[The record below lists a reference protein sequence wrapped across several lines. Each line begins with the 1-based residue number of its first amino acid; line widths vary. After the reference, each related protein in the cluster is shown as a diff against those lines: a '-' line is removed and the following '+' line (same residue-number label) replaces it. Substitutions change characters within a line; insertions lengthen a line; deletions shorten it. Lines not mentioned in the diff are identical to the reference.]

1 MGENMDKSLLN
12 YQFYKSFRMPIHK
25 NDKVFLKVTRQK
37 DSVTKEDITG
47 DIVNIN
53 LTGLNFSTTKILKDG
68 ERLRIL
74 IYTKRFFNNWD
85 IEVSGRIVRSFYE
98 DPNSQKIV
106 YGVLLDAVEED
117 SELAYFLKDFINRFS
132 SSRLKEYLLESAV
145 SEKKISAKEG
155 IELYSLMS
163 SLYIT
168 SSKDPV
174 MESLITATEIL
185 ECELARIYKIN
196 LDSHSLENIYSSNN
210 ELLKDSDYRHGLIGN
225 VFTSSS
231 VINLDLRRLEKHPY
245 NSHEMKTTLAH
256 PLYNRQH
263 KTIGVIEF
271 LNKNGGKKFTIKD
284 ERFIKLVASLI
295 SHHFDDFVPN
305 SRITQIEELNPIE
318 KKIETLYMG
327 TSLESIEIRKIIN
340 SLKTKT
346 DNILIVG
353 EDGVGKIDLARGIHS
368 QGSTALQEIFH
379 LNCYNTIETAM
390 HIETNLEKAHL
401 DIPGALLLEEPGK
414 LTIKQQKAI
423 FEIISRSKKRIL
435 TVSSKDLQS
444 LVESGHF
451 LKKLYFFISK
461 AHLHLRPLRNRKEEI
476 LDIVHVLIKKEA
488 DRREI
493 SVPKLDDET
502 IDRLVNHSWPE
513 NMKELQKTIKKAM
526 MKYDPASDIY
536 IDVMP
541 IGTHHR
547 PGKNTKMYD
556 IINSLALHSDR
567 SIYFDNHK
575 KILNDIIKRKLGD

>member
-1 MGENMDKSLLN
+1 MDKSLLN

-25 NDKVFLKVTRQK
+25 DDKVFIKIIRQK
-37 DSVTKEDITG
+37 DSVSKEEVLGEVI
-47 DIVNIN
+47 NIN
-53 LTGLNFSTTKILKDG
+53 LTGLNFSTTKILQDG
-68 ERLRIL
+68 EDVRIFV
-74 IYTKRFFNNWD
+74 YTKRLLNNWD
-85 IEVSGRIVRSFYE
+85 FEVTGKIVRSFFE

-106 YGVLLDAVEED
+106 YGVLLDPMEED

-132 SSRLKEYLLESAV
+132 TSRLKEYLLESAV

-168 SSKDPV
+168 TSKDPV

-185 ECELARIYKIN
+185 DCELARIYKIN
-196 LDSHSLENIYSSNN
+196 LDSHSLENIHSSNN
-210 ELLKDSDYRHGLIGN
+210 ELVKDSDYRHGLIGN

-231 VINLDLRRLEKHPY
+231 VINLDLRRIEKHPY
-245 NSHEMKTTLAH
+245 NAPEMRTTLAH

-271 LNKNGGKKFTIKD
+271 LNKNGGKKFSIKD
-284 ERFIKLVASLI
+284 ERFIKLIASLI
-295 SHHFDDFVPN
+295 SHHFDDFVPH

-318 KKIETLYMG
+318 KTIEDLYMG

-346 DNILIVG
+346 ENILIVG
-353 EDGVGKIDLARGIHS
+353 EDGVGKVQLARGIHA
-368 QGSTALQEIFH
+368 QGSSALQEIFH
-379 LNCYNTIETAM
+379 LNCDDSIETGVN
-390 HIETNLEKAHL
+390 IENNLINAHL
-401 DIPGALLLEEPGK
+401 DVPGAFLLEEPGK
-414 LTIKQQKAI
+414 LTIKQQKAL
-423 FEIISRSKKRIL
+423 FNLISRSKKRIL

-451 LKKLYFFISK
+451 LKKLYFYLSK
-461 AHLHLRPLRNRKEEI
+461 AHLHLRPLRNRKDEI
-476 LDIVHVLIKKEA
+476 MDIVHVLVKKEA
-488 DRREI
+488 ERREI
-493 SVPKLDDET
+493 ALPKLDSET
-502 IDRLVNHSWPE
+502 IDRLVNHSWPG
-513 NMKELQKTIKKAM
+513 NMKELHKTIKKAM
-526 MKYDPASDIY
+526 MKYDPSMDIY

-547 PGKNTKMYD
+547 PQKNTKMFD
-556 IINSLALHSDR
+556 IINRLALHSDR

-575 KILNDIIKRKLGD
+575 KILNDIIKRKIGE